1 MDELQSA
8 RLQIVDQIY
17 FCVRFP
23 TFVSNG
29 FCYDRTIFTIK
40 LSKTAGPSIAIRDRW
55 IAEFVNLHLQKI
67 LQRKQC
73 HN

>member
-1 MDELQSA
+1 MVFAMIVLFLQ
-8 RLQIVDQIY
+8 
-17 FCVRFP
+17 
-23 TFVSNG
+23 
-29 FCYDRTIFTIK
+29 IK